1 MLRSEEDLQFTSQ
14 IGTAPTNDVLS
25 MRTFI
30 LAITYH
36 CIGSQLYTAM
46 ETELLGGTELPV
58 LRTENTR
65 NNNPFKSFLDISIV
79 QQKLRKAMKSQD
91 ASRRFSYDLPGPENA
106 RTNRN
111 HTRQQ
116 SYTAELP

>member
-1 MLRSEEDLQFTSQ
+1 MD
-14 IGTAPTNDVLS
+14 
-25 MRTFI
+25 
-30 LAITYH
+30 
-36 CIGSQLYTAM
+36 
-46 ETELLGGTELPV
+46 TELLGGTELPV

-106 RTNRN
+106 RT
-111 HTRQQ
+111 
-116 SYTAELP
+116 